1 MSTKKK
7 KKGLLKLFKSAITPV
22 SLSLKGATA
31 DMHPLKVQVTEMMIP
46 IEKPVPV
53 LAPVHSFLFL

>member
-7 KKGLLKLFKSAITPV
+7 KGMLKLFKSAITPV
-22 SLSLKGATA
+22 SLSLEGATA